1 VVLLINFS
9 SSLDP
14 SGANSTR
21 LSGYPGGLRMPNRT
35 QVIIVGGGPVG
46 VGLAVELGL
55 RGISCTLVERY
66 KQPQQIPK
74 GQNLTQRTLEHFYFW
89 GIVDELRASRT
100 MPNDYPIGSV
110 TAYKNMMSDY
120 WYAPPGRELVRPY
133 YFEENDRLP
142 QYSLERVL
150 RDKMARL
157 PTVKTMFGWD
167 AESIRQD
174 ANGVT
179 VTVVDRPSTNDAQY
193 AWAGFQDAV
202 APSLVGGRPRQTLE
216 ADFVVGCDGTRSQV
230 REQMGINRSGSDFD
244 QKMLLAVFRSKELHE
259 AFKRFPDRTTYR
271 AMDPELQGYWMFFG
285 RVDVGESWFFH
296 APVPLDT
303 TTENYDFQALLNRA
317 AGFEFTAEFD
327 HVGFWDLKIAVAD
340 EYQVGRVFIAGDA
353 AHSHPP
359 YGGYGLNSGLE
370 DITNLGWKLAAV
382 LDGWGGP
389 SLLSSYSEERRP
401 IFWETAEDF
410 IADGINKDREFLN
423 AYNPDR
429 DEAEFA
435 AQWEANSTASR
446 VATYEPNYE
455 GSAIVDGPMGGTCSA
470 HGSHTFIARAGHHLP
485 PQLLSASRQ
494 LSAEL
499 GTNFSLLA
507 FGAGRE
513 AITAFQAS
521 AAALSI
527 PLVVI
532 EDSFDGGREQY
543 ASRLILVRPDQYIVW
558 AGDYQPADVDALFK
572 KVAGQA

>member
-1 VVLLINFS
+1 
-9 SSLDP
+9 
-14 SGANSTR
+14 
-21 LSGYPGGLRMPNRT
+21 
-35 QVIIVGGGPVG
+35 
-46 VGLAVELGL
+46 
-55 RGISCTLVERY
+55 
-66 KQPQQIPK
+66 
-74 GQNLTQRTLEHFYFW
+74 
-89 GIVDELRASRT
+89 
-100 MPNDYPIGSV
+100 
-110 TAYKNMMSDY
+110 
-120 WYAPPGRELVRPY
+120 
-133 YFEENDRLP
+133 
-142 QYSLERVL
+142 
-150 RDKMARL
+150 
-157 PTVKTMFGWD
+157 
-167 AESIRQD
+167 
-174 ANGVT
+174 
-179 VTVVDRPSTNDAQY
+179 
-193 AWAGFQDAV
+193 
-202 APSLVGGRPRQTLE
+202 
-216 ADFVVGCDGTRSQV
+216 
-230 REQMGINRSGSDFD
+230 MGINRSGSDFD

-401 IFWETAEDF
+401 IFWETGEDF